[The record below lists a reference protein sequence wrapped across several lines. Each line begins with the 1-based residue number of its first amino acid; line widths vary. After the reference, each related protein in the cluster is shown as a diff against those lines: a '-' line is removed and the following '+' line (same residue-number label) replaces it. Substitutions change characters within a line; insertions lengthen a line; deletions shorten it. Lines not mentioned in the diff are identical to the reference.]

1 MTFTKRKNYKKNH
14 ELSEIYRNILSSSFD
29 AGFYLDKVIF
39 ITDKTGFFNEERKL
53 KIDKTKRTFYTDKF
67 KFYDITEKKN
77 RNVEVYNPYK
87 QLQNEGF
94 KFSNINSN
102 DIPEYYAVRLSDT
115 DKLISRKL
123 KWKKKKKY
131 IKRIIET

>member
-1 MTFTKRKNYKKNH
+1 M
-14 ELSEIYRNILSSSFD
+14 SSSFD

-39 ITDKTGFFNEERKL
+39 ITDKTGFFNEEWEL
-53 KIDKTKRTFYTDKF
+53 KIDKTRRTFHTDKF

-77 RNVEVYNPYK
+77 RNVEVCNPYK

-94 KFSNINSN
+94 KFSNFNSN

-115 DKLISRKL
+115 DKLVSRKL
-123 KWKKKKKY
+123 KWKKKEY
-131 IKRIIET
+131 IKPIIET